1 MNSNVRKPGDLF
13 PNRRGFQNNLSML
26 QTLPEKEKL
35 STAQIKVAATGFF
48 SLFSLIG
55 IMFYGL
61 PFFYDFWVRDFGWS
75 RVMVT
80 SGSAFGRITVAL
92 LGFGVGWLIDR
103 FGPRRLILTGV
114 IFGGIALMALS
125 TMHAPWQFYLFSL
138 LAALGYICGGPLP
151 NQVLT
156 SRWFTRSRGKAMGIA
171 YLGVGVG
178 GMLVPQIAKWLNM
191 RLGWHQALMIL
202 GLLMIVVAFPFA
214 WFAKDKPDNMPNE
227 AATEEIKVPLSAIL
241 KSRPFYLLIIGSVC
255 SIAAVSGTSQHLKL
269 FFSLDLG
276 YSQAASANIIS
287 LVLFSSIIGR
297 LLMGWLADRI
307 PKKFVM
313 ILIYILVA
321 GSIPLLRYAASPGV
335 IYLFAFIFGVA
346 LGGDYMIIP
355 LMTAELFG
363 IKILGRVMG
372 IILTADVLADA
383 LSPMLVGFLR
393 DRSGS
398 YFTGFAALIGLAVI
412 GIAAVMFLPGKRTDN
427 EFSFRTEKPVNN
439 I

>member
-1 MNSNVRKPGDLF
+1 
-13 PNRRGFQNNLSML
+13 ML

-103 FGPRRLILTGV
+103 FGPRRLILAGV

-125 TMHAPWQFYLFSL
+125 TMHTPWQFYLFSL
-138 LAALGYICGGPLP
+138 LAALGYICGG
-151 NQVLT
+151 
-156 SRWFTRSRGKAMGIA
+156 
-171 YLGVGVG
+171 
-178 GMLVPQIAKWLNM
+178 
-191 RLGWHQALMIL
+191 
-202 GLLMIVVAFPFA
+202 
-214 WFAKDKPDNMPNE
+214 
-227 AATEEIKVPLSAIL
+227 
-241 KSRPFYLLIIGSVC
+241 
-255 SIAAVSGTSQHLKL
+255 
-269 FFSLDLG
+269 
-276 YSQAASANIIS
+276 
-287 LVLFSSIIGR
+287 
-297 LLMGWLADRI
+297 
-307 PKKFVM
+307 FVM

-321 GSIPLLRYAASPGV
+321 GSIPLLHYAAAP
-335 IYLFAFIFGVA
+335 
-346 LGGDYMIIP
+346 
-355 LMTAELFG
+355 
-363 IKILGRVMG
+363 
-372 IILTADVLADA
+372 DVLADA

-427 EFSFRTEKPVNN
+427 KFSFRTEKPVNN
-439 I
+439 IQNNNSCRISQIFMKNH